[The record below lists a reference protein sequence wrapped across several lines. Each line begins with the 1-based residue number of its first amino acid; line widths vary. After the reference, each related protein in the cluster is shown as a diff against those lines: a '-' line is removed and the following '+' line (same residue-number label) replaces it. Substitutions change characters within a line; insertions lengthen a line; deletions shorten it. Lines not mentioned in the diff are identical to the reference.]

1 MKKIISALT
10 LILVVSLAVWS
21 CDKKIETFD
30 PTTVVAVDQSPVV
43 VAALETVI
51 NNPVVAEPSVTA
63 DLTIVSYPPFIAT
76 DYFAA
81 AAVTGAVKASATA
94 DSSNILCLNGIEIS
108 QAQKE
113 KLTAARITKES
124 CMSANRI
131 ALKAIDSTME
141 AWAKAQKAILI
152 AAARFSMD
160 SVGALY
166 TSGALTL
173 GQKQERNTKI
183 ELLRNELIKAI
194 LNQVKEKIA
203 QQKERAALA
212 GSIKN
217 CEEQYL
223 KTVLSI
229 LTRAQYEKW
238 MACFKAKY
246 TI

>member
-21 CDKKIETFD
+21 CDKKIESYD
-30 PTTVVAVDQSPVV
+30 PASVLAADQSPVV

-51 NNPVVAEPSVTA
+51 NNPVVAEPSVTT
-63 DLTIVSYPPFIAT
+63 DLSIVSYPPFIAT

-81 AAVTGAVKASATA
+81 AAVTGVVKANATA
-94 DSSNILCLNGIEIS
+94 DSSNILCLNGIEIT
-108 QAQKE
+108 QDQKE
-113 KLTAARITKES
+113 KLTAARVAKES

-131 ALKAIDSTME
+131 ALRAIDSTME

-152 AAARFSMD
+152 AAARFSLD
-160 SVGALY
+160 SVNALY

-173 GQKQERNTKI
+173 GQKLERNTKI
-183 ELLRNELIKAI
+183 ELLRNDLIKAL

-203 QQKERAALA
+203 QQKDRAALA

-223 KTVLSI
+223 KTVLTI
-229 LTRAQYEKW
+229 LTRTQYEKW
-238 MACFKAKY
+238 MACFKSKY